1 MIGSGDPAPTFALP
15 DQDGNEVTL
24 EDLRGQTTVLVFY
37 PLDFSPVCTDQLN
50 VYQEVLGELERRG
63 VKLLGISV
71 DSAFAHNAFREHLGI
86 SFPLLAD
93 FEPKGEVARGYG
105 VYVEERGHSARA
117 LVMIGPDLRVVW
129 SYQSPSP
136 LEIPGVNLIFDA
148 LDQQRAA

>member
-1 MIGSGDPAPTFALP
+1 MIGPGEPAPDFALA
-15 DQDGNEVTL
+15 DQGGNEVRL

-50 VYQEVLGELERRG
+50 VYQEVLGELEGRG
-63 VKLLGISV
+63 VKFVGISV
-71 DSAFAHNAFREHLGI
+71 DSAFAHKAFRERLGI
-86 SFPLLAD
+86 SIPLLAD
-93 FEPKGEVARGYG
+93 FEPKGEVARAYG
-105 VYVEERGHSARA
+105 VYVDERGHSARA